1 MIARVGR
8 APRDRVRGDRGLT
21 YYDEIKWCKQCKQ
34 YVRYLLS
41 LKGSYCVHCGG
52 EVVLFNR
59 QDLKEFKNT
68 LKK

>member
-1 MIARVGR
+1 M
-8 APRDRVRGDRGLT
+8 T
-21 YYDEIKWCKQCKQ
+21 YYDETKWCKRCKQ

-41 LKGSYCVHCGG
+41 LKGSYCVHCGT

-59 QDLKEFKNT
+59 KDLSEFRKT